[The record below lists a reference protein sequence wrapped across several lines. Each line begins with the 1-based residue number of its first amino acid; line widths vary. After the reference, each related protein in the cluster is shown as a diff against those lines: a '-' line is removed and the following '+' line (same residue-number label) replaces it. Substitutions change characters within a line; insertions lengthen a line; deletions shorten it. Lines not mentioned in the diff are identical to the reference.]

1 MDYRQYENVV
11 KFLDILKNSEGDR
24 AAMQEAIS
32 IFASAIHLAQLQE
45 YSIYESSEDLEDLR
59 SVPVNLY
66 SKYDTKLLNAP
77 DFKEEI
83 ALDSGSGTA
92 VFSYWIEDEGK
103 TDGRLDGESINV
115 MRMLTRIINLNMGR
129 YVRMVIEKDAQTHDM
144 ASGVYNATGYITEG
158 QKIIDAGKGD
168 QYTAVYLNISK
179 FKLINQTYGHGTGNI
194 VLTEIAKKLG
204 AILDSL
210 GQTRLVGR
218 LGGDNF
224 VAMLKDTALDEFL
237 QRISELSVH
246 VADNGREL
254 DVAIT
259 MFIGIYKLT
268 AGDQD
273 MSIVMENS
281 SVAYSMARHREQ
293 TEPVYYDEELH
304 KRILREKEI
313 ESRMRGALENKEF
326 AVYYQPKVNLE
337 TYELNGAEALV
348 RWIDNGKVV
357 PPIEFVPLFEKNGFI
372 CNIDFYVLNNV
383 CRSLRNWLDRGID
396 VIPVSVNFSRAHF
409 ANARFTEQIVEVVK
423 KYRVPTKY
431 IEIEFTE
438 SVDFQDKERL
448 VKAVEYLKS
457 YGISTSMDDFGTGFS
472 SLSLLKTLPVD
483 VLKIDKSLLDS
494 ETNQERIII
503 SNVVRM
509 VQEMNIKVITEGV
522 ETEEQA
528 GFLKGINCAN
538 AQGFLFDKPLPV
550 DEFESR
556 LKKGR
561 YEAADLKKN

>member
-1 MDYRQYENVV
+1 MDYVKYESIV
-11 KFLDILKNSEGDR
+11 KFLDILRDNEGNR
-24 AAMQEAIS
+24 AAMQNAIA
-32 IFASAIHLAQLQE
+32 IFASRIHLAQLQE
-45 YSIYESSEDLEDLR
+45 YSVYESAEDLEDVQ
-59 SVPVNLY
+59 SEPVNLY
-66 SKYDTKLLNAP
+66 SRYDTKLLNAP

-92 VFSYWIEDEGK
+92 VFSYWVEDEGK
-103 TDGRLDGESINV
+103 TDGRLDEDSVNL

-129 YVRMVIEKDAQTHDM
+129 YVRMIIEKDAQTHDM
-144 ASGVYNATGYITEG
+144 ASGIYNATGYIIEG

-179 FKLINQTYGHGTGNI
+179 FKLVNQTYGHGIGNI
-194 VLTEIAKKLG
+194 VLAETARRIGL
-204 AILDSL
+204 ILSEL
-210 GQTRLVGR
+210 GQVKLAGR

-224 VAMLKDTALDEFL
+224 VAMMKDEVLDDFL
-237 QRISELSVH
+237 QSINDMSIH

-254 DVAIT
+254 DIALT

-273 MSIVMENS
+273 MSAVMENS
-281 SVAYSMARHREQ
+281 SVAYSIARHREQ
-293 TEPVYYDEELH
+293 TDPVYYDEELH
-304 KRILREKEI
+304 RRILREKEI
-313 ESRMRGALENKEF
+313 ESRMRGALENREF

-348 RWIDNGKVV
+348 RWIDNGRVV
-357 PPIEFVPLFEKNGFI
+357 PPAEFVPLFERNGFI

-383 CRSLRNWLDRGID
+383 CRSLRSWLDRGID

-423 KYRVPTKY
+423 KYRVPPRY

-438 SVDFQDKERL
+438 TVDFQDKGRL

-509 VQEMNIKVITEGV
+509 VQEMNIRVITEGV

-528 GFLKGINCAN
+528 GFLKGINCDN
-538 AQGFLFDKPLPV
+538 AQGFLFDKPLPI
-550 DEFESR
+550 DEFEGR
-556 LKKGR
+556 LKKGH
-561 YEAADLKKN
+561 YEPKELKKN